1 MKIEQLLEKKE
12 QLQVLILRDMV
23 LHGGTV
29 GTNQLREQVNLSK
42 TSFDQYI
49 AEIPMIGRMMGK
61 KVAIKRNEFQVTL
74 ELAEDV
80 SLEKIILFLVQQSLK
95 FNLLVYLLEHHQAS
109 IVRLATAFNISES
122 SVFRKIKEL
131 NQLLQEFSLQIKNG
145 QLYGEE
151 LQVRYFYYVL
161 FQFISESQRPLFLQQ
176 TPDKAPLILGLERAL
191 ETTFSQESASK
202 IACWLGITRKRL
214 LSEKTTF
221 ATLKEKKILYQKDR
235 LYQALDPVIS
245 LYLSRTAAEISG
257 YEPLMFYSF
266 FVSFAVL
273 SEEHFY
279 QYDLTRSKK
288 LPTAVLDTYI
298 RETMLW
304 HYRPRKL
311 KIKEEKAVGYQ
322 LAQIDNEF
330 YFFRGV
336 MMIYEPE
343 HLLQQQKKML
353 GRSLSQLLERLK
365 ETTLTQLPAKQGEE
379 AALSY
384 LMIQYANILMMID
397 FYIAK
402 SVTIGIDIETLPIY
416 RVAFQQFLLRE
427 LKGISGIEIENRR
440 PGKKYD
446 LVITFN
452 QEDPH
457 QNYYYLSEFASSY
470 DIARLKQKIEE
481 EKKQKIKNCQKN
493 RK

>member
-49 AEIPMIGRMMGK
+49 AEIPMIGMMMGK

-176 TPDKAPLILGLERAL
+176 THAKAPLMLGLERAL

-452 QEDPH
+452 QEDLH

-481 EKKQKIKNCQKN
+481 EKKAKN
-493 RK
+493 

>member
-12 QLQVLILRDMV
+12 QLQVLILREMV

-288 LPTAVLDTYI
+288 LPTAILDTYI

-481 EKKQKIKNCQKN
+481 EKKAKN
-493 RK
+493 

>member
-49 AEIPMIGRMMGK
+49 AEIPMIGRIMGK

-481 EKKQKIKNCQKN
+481 EKKAKN
-493 RK
+493 

>member
-1 MKIEQLLEKKE
+1 
-12 QLQVLILRDMV
+12 
-23 LHGGTV
+23 
-29 GTNQLREQVNLSK
+29 
-42 TSFDQYI
+42 
-49 AEIPMIGRMMGK
+49 
-61 KVAIKRNEFQVTL
+61 
-74 ELAEDV
+74 
-80 SLEKIILFLVQQSLK
+80 
-95 FNLLVYLLEHHQAS
+95 
-109 IVRLATAFNISES
+109 
-122 SVFRKIKEL
+122 
-131 NQLLQEFSLQIKNG
+131 
-145 QLYGEE
+145 
-151 LQVRYFYYVL
+151 
-161 FQFISESQRPLFLQQ
+161 
-176 TPDKAPLILGLERAL
+176 
-191 ETTFSQESASK
+191 
-202 IACWLGITRKRL
+202 
-214 LSEKTTF
+214 
-221 ATLKEKKILYQKDR
+221 
-235 LYQALDPVIS
+235 
-245 LYLSRTAAEISG
+245 
-257 YEPLMFYSF
+257 
-266 FVSFAVL
+266 
-273 SEEHFY
+273 
-279 QYDLTRSKK
+279 
-288 LPTAVLDTYI
+288 
-298 RETMLW
+298 MLW

-481 EKKQKIKNCQKN
+481 EKKAKN
-493 RK
+493 

>member
-336 MMIYEPE
+336 MIIYEPE

-481 EKKQKIKNCQKN
+481 EKKAKN
-493 RK
+493 

>member
-427 LKGISGIEIENRR
+427 LKGISGIEIEN
-440 PGKKYD
+440 
-446 LVITFN
+446 
-452 QEDPH
+452 
-457 QNYYYLSEFASSY
+457 
-470 DIARLKQKIEE
+470 
-481 EKKQKIKNCQKN
+481 
-493 RK
+493 

>member
-49 AEIPMIGRMMGK
+49 AEIPMIGRMMEK

-481 EKKQKIKNCQKN
+481 EKKAKN
-493 RK
+493 

>member
-131 NQLLQEFSLQIKNG
+131 NQLLQEFSLQLKNG

-481 EKKQKIKNCQKN
+481 EKKAKN
-493 RK
+493 

>member
-12 QLQVLILRDMV
+12 QLQVLILREMV

-49 AEIPMIGRMMGK
+49 AEIPMIGMMMGK

-427 LKGISGIEIENRR
+427 LKGINGIEIENRR

-481 EKKQKIKNCQKN
+481 EKKAKN
-493 RK
+493 

>member
-49 AEIPMIGRMMGK
+49 AEIPMIGMMMGK

-266 FVSFAVL
+266 FVSFSVL

-336 MMIYEPE
+336 MTIYEPE

-481 EKKQKIKNCQKN
+481 EKKAKN
-493 RK
+493 

>member
-257 YEPLMFYSF
+257 YEPLMFHSF

-481 EKKQKIKNCQKN
+481 EKKAKN
-493 RK
+493 

>member
-131 NQLLQEFSLQIKNG
+131 NQLLQEISLQIKNG

-365 ETTLTQLPAKQGEE
+365 ETTLTQLPAKQGEK

-470 DIARLKQKIEE
+470 DIARLKQKIG
-481 EKKQKIKNCQKN
+481 K
-493 RK
+493 

>member
-384 LMIQYANILMMID
+384 LMIQYANIIMMID

-481 EKKQKIKNCQKN
+481 EKKAKN
-493 RK
+493 

>member
-12 QLQVLILRDMV
+12 QLQVLILREMV

-49 AEIPMIGRMMGK
+49 AEIPMIGMMMGK

-151 LQVRYFYYVL
+151 FQVRYFYYVL

-481 EKKQKIKNCQKN
+481 EKKAKN
-493 RK
+493 

>member
-221 ATLKEKKILYQKDR
+221 TTLKEKKILYQKDR

-481 EKKQKIKNCQKN
+481 EKKAKN
-493 RK
+493 

>member
-452 QEDPH
+452 QEDLH

-481 EKKQKIKNCQKN
+481 EKKAKN
-493 RK
+493 

>member
-191 ETTFSQESASK
+191 ETTFSQEPASK

-481 EKKQKIKNCQKN
+481 EKKAKN
-493 RK
+493 

>member
-49 AEIPMIGRMMGK
+49 AEIPMIGMMMGK

-221 ATLKEKKILYQKDR
+221 ATLKEKKMLYQKDR

-481 EKKQKIKNCQKN
+481 EKKAKN
-493 RK
+493 

>member
-42 TSFDQYI
+42 TSFNQYI

-481 EKKQKIKNCQKN
+481 EKKAKN
-493 RK
+493 

>member
-365 ETTLTQLPAKQGEE
+365 ETTLTQLPAKKGEE

-481 EKKQKIKNCQKN
+481 EKKAKN
-493 RK
+493 

>member
-12 QLQVLILRDMV
+12 QLQVLILREMV

-29 GTNQLREQVNLSK
+29 GMNQLREQVNLSK

-49 AEIPMIGRMMGK
+49 AEIPMIGMMMGK

-481 EKKQKIKNCQKN
+481 EKKAKN
-493 RK
+493 

>member
-322 LAQIDNEF
+322 LAQINNEF

-481 EKKQKIKNCQKN
+481 EKKAKN
-493 RK
+493 

>member
-245 LYLSRTAAEISG
+245 LYLSRTAAEISV

-481 EKKQKIKNCQKN
+481 EKKAKN
-493 RK
+493 

>member
-330 YFFRGV
+330 YFFQGV

-481 EKKQKIKNCQKN
+481 EKKAKN
-493 RK
+493 

>member
-49 AEIPMIGRMMGK
+49 AEIPMIGMMMGK

-191 ETTFSQESASK
+191 ETTFSQGSASK

-336 MMIYEPE
+336 MTIYEPE

-402 SVTIGIDIETLPIY
+402 SFTIGIDIETLPIY

-481 EKKQKIKNCQKN
+481 EKKAKN
-493 RK
+493 

>member
-131 NQLLQEFSLQIKNG
+131 NQLLHEFSLQIKNG

-481 EKKQKIKNCQKN
+481 EKKAKN
-493 RK
+493 

>member
-49 AEIPMIGRMMGK
+49 AEIPMIGMMMGK

-446 LVITFN
+446 LGITFN
-452 QEDPH
+452 QEDLH

-481 EKKQKIKNCQKN
+481 EKKAKN
-493 RK
+493 

>member
-12 QLQVLILRDMV
+12 QLQVLILREMV

-365 ETTLTQLPAKQGEE
+365 EITLTQLPAKQGEE

-481 EKKQKIKNCQKN
+481 EKKAKN
-493 RK
+493 

>member
-49 AEIPMIGRMMGK
+49 AEIPMIGMMMGK

-109 IVRLATAFNISES
+109 IVRLETAFNISES

-452 QEDPH
+452 QEDLH

-481 EKKQKIKNCQKN
+481 EKKAKN
-493 RK
+493 

>member
-12 QLQVLILRDMV
+12 QLQVLILREMV

-470 DIARLKQKIEE
+470 DIARLKQEIEE
-481 EKKQKIKNCQKN
+481 EKKAKN
-493 RK
+493 

>member
-61 KVAIKRNEFQVTL
+61 KIAIKRNEFQVTL

-481 EKKQKIKNCQKN
+481 EKKAKN
-493 RK
+493 

>member
-402 SVTIGIDIETLPIY
+402 SVTIGIDI
-416 RVAFQQFLLRE
+416 
-427 LKGISGIEIENRR
+427 
-440 PGKKYD
+440 
-446 LVITFN
+446 
-452 QEDPH
+452 
-457 QNYYYLSEFASSY
+457 
-470 DIARLKQKIEE
+470 
-481 EKKQKIKNCQKN
+481 
-493 RK
+493 

>member
-384 LMIQYANILMMID
+384 LMIQYDNILMMID

-481 EKKQKIKNCQKN
+481 EKKAKN
-493 RK
+493 

>member
-353 GRSLSQLLERLK
+353 GRSPSQLLERLK

-481 EKKQKIKNCQKN
+481 EKKAKN
-493 RK
+493 

>member
-12 QLQVLILRDMV
+12 QLQVLILREMV

-49 AEIPMIGRMMGK
+49 AEIPMIGMMMGK

-80 SLEKIILFLVQQSLK
+80 SLEKIILFLVKQSLK

-353 GRSLSQLLERLK
+353 GHSLSQLLERLK

-481 EKKQKIKNCQKN
+481 EKKAKN
-493 RK
+493 